1 MLHYKELLKTADINF
16 VYITKGVDGYA
27 NSVTILQSRAEQSR
41 AEQSRAEQ
49 SRAGVSCGLF
59 WDKTEYDDDG

>member
-1 MLHYKELLKTADINF
+1 MLHYKELLKTADIHF
-16 VYITKGVDGYA
+16 VKITKGVDSYA

-59 WDKTEYDDDG
+59 WNKTEYDDDG